1 MDEKELRSAVD
12 GMSSGRIRHPRF
24 TKQEVQ
30 ASNGREHDTLWTTI
44 LSLEPAGVHAGGGR
58 TLTQIQRQTACRDGS
73 PIGTFKCMAMR
84 YESDPKE
91 LMTQGHKYFDA
102 GIESRVYRSA
112 DGFAVKVRRISA
124 YNIGGVIDELA
135 KLVYHN
141 YLFPKDAY
149 TLADI
154 AVWNN
159 NGYDEFYL
167 VLEQPFVTPLT
178 DADGIIILPT
188 DAQIVAALGKTPERF
203 SIHDESADSSP
214 DSGAAEMGKFM
225 AYNGQYVV
233 YDFQPGRNT
242 FIDAATGEVRFI
254 DPRVWLNDPGAGF
267 SVSRF
272 GRRTPHGFVRAPS
285 DDPYAD
291 YDGDEAG

>member
-1 MDEKELRSAVD
+1 MDEKELRSAVE

-30 ASNGREHDTLWTTI
+30 ASNGREHDTLWATI
-44 LSLEPAGVHAGGGR
+44 LSLEPAGTNSRKGDTVSR
-58 TLTQIQRQTACRDGS
+58 S
-73 PIGTFKCMAMR
+73 EIGAPSQNGNPFGIVERLATC
-84 YESDPKE
+84 YESDPR
-91 LMTQGHKYFDA
+91 TVIGTDADFFDK
-102 GIESRVYRSA
+102 GIESHVHRGQKDKVI
-112 DGFAVKVRRISA
+112 KVRRISA

-254 DPRVWLNDPGAGF
+254 DPRVLLNDPGAGF

>member
-1 MDEKELRSAVD
+1 MDERELRSAVE

-30 ASNGREHDTLWTTI
+30 ASNGREHDTLWATI

-58 TLTQIQRQTACRDGS
+58 ALTQIQRQTACRDGS

-124 YNIGGVIDELA
+124 YNIGGVVDELA

-141 YLFPKDAY
+141 YLFALWPKNPA
-149 TLADI
+149 
-154 AVWNN
+154 
-159 NGYDEFYL
+159 
-167 VLEQPFVTPLT
+167 
-178 DADGIIILPT
+178 
-188 DAQIVAALGKTPERF
+188 RF
-203 SIHDESADSSP
+203 RS
-214 DSGAAEMGKFM
+214 
-225 AYNGQYVV
+225 
-233 YDFQPGRNT
+233 RT
-242 FIDAATGEVRFI
+242 VR
-254 DPRVWLNDPGAGF
+254 RSLCGL
-267 SVSRF
+267 
-272 GRRTPHGFVRAPS
+272 RRR
-285 DDPYAD
+285 
-291 YDGDEAG
+291 